1 MTILEELLDLA
12 KKESLGPIYRDM
24 ASLTENKLLGL
35 YIWDAEAPF
44 ILLDQSLN
52 NNYRKHVVT
61 LSEELGHHYSGVRR
75 NFFITDDSHGR
86 IIMAKDEVQAMRWA
100 TDRVIPDAKLI
111 HAVEELKLRSCWELA
126 DYFEVTQPFMW
137 RKLGFLRNCFRATGI
152 KVRSRD
158 IYTIKLAPCFSYST
172 VKRSR

>member
-1 MTILEELLDLA
+1 MTILEELLGLSYQ
-12 KKESLGPIYRDM
+12 ESLGPIYRNL

-35 YIWDAEAPF
+35 YIWDTEAPC
-44 ILLDQSLN
+44 ILLDRSLN
-52 NNYRKHVVT
+52 NNYRKHVET

-75 NFFITDDSHGR
+75 NFFITNDHHSR
-86 IIMAKDEVQAMRWA
+86 IIVAKDEIQALRWA

-111 HAVEELKLRSCWELA
+111 YAVEKLKLRSCWELA
-126 DYFEVTQPFMW
+126 DYFGITQPFMW

-158 IYTIKLAPCFSYST
+158 IFSIKLAPCFNYSY
-172 VKRSR
+172 R